1 MKKKLANP
9 IPLFNPGIK
18 KLLLTMKLASIILL
32 LSVLQVSA
40 NVYSQVTVNLDVKS
54 QSIREVIKS
63 IEQQSQVRFFYSDD
77 LLVMDD
83 LIDIKADNKNII
95 GVLDDIFLGSSLT
108 FKAYDNNLIVIAPRE
123 LLQQK
128 RITGTIVDETGNPL
142 PGVNVQIEGTT
153 VGSISDI
160 SGKYV
165 IEVPNDNVVLVFS
178 FIGYTTFKEPVAG
191 KTIVDVKLSP
201 TLTNL
206 EEVVVVG
213 YGTQRKKDVTSAIAV
228 VDAASL
234 KKTPVAN
241 VTNALQG
248 IAPGIEVQ
256 SNQGRPGEMPNVRIR
271 GVSSTNNTEP
281 LYVVDGVPMGSAD
294 VIPADIESMQVL
306 KDAASC
312 AIYGSRGANGVIIIT
327 TKSGRQG
334 APKVSLS
341 TYYGVETAWKTLD
354 LLNAQQW
361 AEVITDVN
369 NNGGSTIPALATDIV
384 SGTNAL
390 WDQKQTDWQKEIF
403 QTGAI
408 QETNFDVSGGNEFG
422 DYFFSA
428 NAYSQDGIIIDTK
441 YKRYSGRM
449 NSNWHTKKFKFGENM
464 SFRYYTNEDED
475 ANGGRATLEEM
486 IKITPNIAVLNP
498 NALGGYSGYDASLVG
513 HDASNPVGSLIRR
526 SGINYN
532 KLFSGDLYAE
542 YEILKDLTFR
552 TTFGFNSYD
561 IQKRDLTLKTDMTPK
576 AYATTTLIERSDW
589 NYYWVLENRLSYRK
603 VFNNK
608 HDLSIMGAYTSEAS
622 KNHWFQGQ
630 GSNLQTETND
640 VMSMLEA
647 SFGVS
652 GNETEVTR
660 VSMLGRLMYTYNGK
674 YMLTANFRRDGSSKF
689 GPDKKWGNFPSVSL
703 AWRISEESF
712 MKSIESISNLKVRSS
727 YGIVGNDG
735 PVSAYAYLNG
745 LTAGT
750 NYAFGTTWAQGVT
763 LRNFNNPDLTWETVK
778 QFDVGA
784 DLGLFKG
791 KLELTAD
798 YYDKRTEDML
808 VNLPLAG
815 SSGSS
820 GTIARNAG
828 AILNSGF
835 EFSATVRHNI
845 SDFNFSVSASFA
857 TLHNEVTDIYNNN
870 AITAGSVEFGS
881 ATRTEIGHP
890 IGAFYGYKTLGVF
903 PDQAAID
910 AYTSDASGT
919 TAKIQA
925 GAKPG
930 DIKFADLGSA
940 NGGAPDGKI
949 DANDRY
955 YMGNPIPKLTYGFN
969 INMDYKG
976 FDLSIFFQGVSGNDI
991 YAELVCWTQ
1000 GMHNNFNLATDVLNR
1015 WTPTNTVTDIPRA
1028 VRNDPN
1034 GNINKISDRYI
1045 KDGSYMRLKNAS
1057 LGYTIP
1063 KNVCN
1068 TLHISNVRVYLTGRN
1083 LLTFTKYPF
1092 YDPEIGSNAVGAGGS
1107 INTSRGIDNGY
1118 YPQPRTVIGGIQI
1131 DF

>member
-1 MKKKLANP
+1 MKKKLSNP
-9 IPLFNPGIK
+9 IPLFKPGIK
-18 KLLLTMKLASIILL
+18 KLLLTMKLALIILI

-40 NVYSQVTVNLDVKS
+40 NVYSQITVNLNVND

-77 LLVMDD
+77 LLVMDE

-95 GVLDDIFLGSSLT
+95 GVLDDIFSGSSLT
-108 FKAYDNNLIVIAPRE
+108 YKAYENNLIVIAPRE
-123 LLQQK
+123 LLQQR
-128 RITGTIVDETGNPL
+128 RITGTVKDESGSPL
-142 PGVNVQIEGTT
+142 PGVNIQIEGTT
-153 VGSISDI
+153 LGAISDGNGRYTI
-160 SGKYV
+160 D
-165 IEVPNDNVVLVFS
+165 VPNENAVLVFS
-178 FIGYTTFKEPVAG
+178 FIGYTTIKEPVSG
-191 KTIVDVKLSP
+191 KNAIEITLTP
-201 TLTNL
+201 TLSNL

-213 YGTQRKKDVTSAIAV
+213 YGTQKKRDVTSAIAV
-228 VDAASL
+228 VDATAL

-248 IAPGIEVQ
+248 ISPGIEVQ

-281 LYVVDGVPMGSAD
+281 LYVIDGIPMGSAD
-294 VIPADIESMQVL
+294 VVPSDIESMQIL

-327 TKSGRQG
+327 TKSGKVG
-334 APKVSLS
+334 APKVSINS
-341 TYYGVETAWKTLD
+341 YYGVETAWKQLD
-354 LLNAQQW
+354 LLDAYEW
-361 AEVITDVN
+361 AAVITDVN
-369 NNGGSTIPALATDIV
+369 TNGATTIPALATDIV

-403 QTGAI
+403 QSGAI
-408 QETNFDVSGGNEFG
+408 METNFDVSGGNEYG
-422 DYFFSA
+422 NYFFSG
-428 NAYSQDGIIIDTK
+428 NAYSQDGIIIDTQ
-441 YKRYSGRM
+441 YKRYSARM
-449 NSNWHTKKFKFGENM
+449 NSNWHTKRFKFGENF

-475 ANGGRATLEEM
+475 ANGGRATIEEM

-532 KLFSGDLYAE
+532 KLFTGDVYGE
-542 YEILKDLTFR
+542 YQILKDLDFR
-552 TTFGFNSYD
+552 VTFGFTSND
-561 IQKRDLTLKTDMTPK
+561 FQKRDLTLKTDMTPK
-576 AYATTTLIERSDW
+576 AYANTTLVERSDW

-603 VFNNK
+603 VINK
-608 HDLSIMGAYTSEAS
+608 HDISFMGAFTSEAS
-622 KNHWFQGQ
+622 KNHWFQGT
-630 GSNLQTETND
+630 GSNLQTEVND
-640 VMSMLEA
+640 IMSLLEA
-647 SFGVS
+647 GFLVA
-652 GNETEVTR
+652 GNESEVSR
-660 VSMLGRLMYTYNGK
+660 ISYLGRLMYTYNGK
-674 YMLTANFRRDGSSKF
+674 YMVTANFRRDGSSKF

-712 MKSIESISNLKVRSS
+712 MNSVESIDNLKLRTS

-735 PVSAYAYLNG
+735 PVGAYAYLNG

-763 LRNFNNPDLTWETVK
+763 LRSFNNPDLTWETVK
-778 QFDVGA
+778 QFDIGF
-784 DLGLFKG
+784 DLALFKS

-798 YYDKRTEDML
+798 FYDKRTEDML
-808 VNLPLAG
+808 VQLPLPG

-820 GTIARNAG
+820 GSIARNAG
-828 AILNSGF
+828 AILNTGF
-835 EFSATVRHNI
+835 EFSATVRHNVG
-845 SDFNFSVSASFA
+845 DLNFGVTGSLA

-903 PDQAAID
+903 ADQAAVD
-910 AYTSDASGT
+910 AHTSDASGSV
-919 TAKIQA
+919 AKIQPN
-925 GAKPG
+925 AKPG
-930 DIKFADLGSA
+930 DIRFADLGSA

-955 YMGNPIPKLTYGFN
+955 YMGSPIPDLTYGIN

-976 FDLSIFFQGVSGNDI
+976 FDLSIFFQGIYGNEI
-991 YAELVCWTQ
+991 YAELMAWTQ
-1000 GMHNNFNLATDVLNR
+1000 GMHNNFNLSTAALDR
-1015 WTPTNTVTDIPRA
+1015 WTPTNTITDVPRA

-1045 KDGSYMRLKNAS
+1045 KDGSYLRLKNAS

-1063 KNVCN
+1063 KEICN
-1068 TLHISNVRVYLTGRN
+1068 TLRISNIRIYLTGRN

-1092 YDPEIGSNAVGAGGS
+1092 YDPEIGSNAVGAGGT